1 MLESVSHLF
10 SSTTCAAT
18 HVDGEGGESDLAPT
32 DPDECP
38 EACDVWGE
46 TSDLVRTDQ
55 NLCAENHVDRTL
67 EAMKCAKTNHVLFPS
82 GELHLERSH
91 RCQRLLLP
99 STF

>member
-46 TSDLVRTDQ
+46 TSDLVRKDQ

-67 EAMKCAKTNHVLFPS
+67 
-82 GELHLERSH
+82 
-91 RCQRLLLP
+91 
-99 STF
+99 